1 MIKTRVELAD
11 LKDKYVTVTAYVK
24 FKKVVKTGK
33 TAYLLKLVNVSGII
47 TDHCWLYPENF
58 QDSKMIYDCDCSIG
72 KFIIFNAVIG
82 TYNKYDMN
90 GNKFIDY
97 NLLQVHNIRRVKNVK
112 Y

>member
-1 MIKTRVELAD
+1 MIKARIELAD

-58 QDSKMIYDCDCSIG
+58 QNIKMIYDCNIG
-72 KFIIFNAVIG
+72 KFITFNAIVG
-82 TYNKYDMN
+82 TYNKYDLK
-90 GNKFIDY
+90 GNKFVDY
-97 NLLQVHNIRRVKNVK
+97 NLLQVHNIRRA
-112 Y
+112 

>member
-11 LKDKYVTVTAYVK
+11 LKDKYVIVKAFVK

-58 QDSKMIYDCDCSIG
+58 QDIKMIYDSNIG
-72 KFIIFNAVIG
+72 KFITFNAVIG
-82 TYNKYDMN
+82 TYNKYDTN
-90 GNKFIDY
+90 GNKFVDY
-97 NLLQVHNIRRVKNVK
+97 NLMQVHNIRMVKEC
-112 Y
+112 